1 MPFTSF
7 GLDRRL
13 LDAVAALGYDKPTPI
28 QSDAI
33 PPALAGRDLLAAAA
47 TGSGKSAAF
56 LLPMLQRLLGGPRG
70 RVRALV
76 LTPTRELAAQIDQ
89 SRRDLARFAGSTGAA
104 VFGGV
109 GMGPQETALR
119 KGVDVLVA
127 TPGRLLD
134 HLQHPYARLDQVEIL
149 VLDEADRM
157 LDMGFLPDVKRI
169 LAKLPAVRQTMLF
182 SATIP
187 AEIVRLS
194 GQILSNPVAIQIERR
209 SAPADGITQAVW
221 PVAQDMKTAL
231 LLELLNRGE
240 LENALVFTRTKHRA
254 NRVADWLAKR
264 GIEAARIHGNRSQ
277 AQRTEALDGFKRG
290 KYRVLVATDVAA
302 RGIDIAELPHVVNF
316 DVPVEPD
323 SYIHRVG
330 RTARAEREGD
340 AWTFV
345 SREEEGDLRA
355 IERAVGRP
363 IQRRTLDGFDY
374 QQRAAEKLE
383 IPIQERIAA
392 IRTRKAEE
400 RKRAAEKAARRTGQ
414 PAAAAPERGR
424 GGRPA
429 GRPQRPSSRPQRAQ
443 ATAGHN
449 PAGRPARHDRPLMPN
464 QQPRPARPGH
474 SHRPAVE
481 RVPWWLRQDA

>member
-1 MPFTSF
+1 MPFSTL

-13 LDAVAALGYDKPTPI
+13 LDAVSDLGYDKPTPI

-33 PPALAGRDLLAAAA
+33 PPALAGRDLVACAA

-56 LLPMLQRLLGGPRG
+56 LLPLLQRFLDGPTG

-76 LTPTRELAAQIDQ
+76 LTPTRELAAQIDA
-89 SRRDLARFAGSTGAA
+89 SRRDLGRHTKLTGAA

-119 KGVDVLVA
+119 RGVDVLVA

-134 HLQHPYARLDQVEIL
+134 HLQNPYASLEQVEVV

-169 LAKLPAVRQTMLF
+169 FARLPKQRQTMLF
-182 SATIP
+182 SATMP
-187 AEIVRLS
+187 PEIARLARE
-194 GQILSNPVAIQIERR
+194 ILRDPMTLQVERR
-209 SAPADGITQAVW
+209 QAPAKGIAQTLW
-221 PVAQDMKTAL
+221 PVAQDLKTSL

-264 GIEAARIHGNRSQ
+264 GIAAARIHGNRSQ
-277 AQRTEALDGFKRG
+277 SQRTDALDGFKKGR
-290 KYRVLVATDVAA
+290 YRVLVATDVAA
-302 RGIDIAELPHVVNF
+302 RGIDIEALPHVVNF
-316 DVPVEPD
+316 DVPVEPA

-345 SREEEGDLRA
+345 SPQEEGEVRA

-363 IQRRTLDGFDY
+363 IERRKLDGFDY
-374 QQRAAEKLE
+374 TKRSEEKLE
-383 IPIQERIAA
+383 IPIQQRIAE
-392 IRTRKAEE
+392 IRARKAED
-400 RKRAAEKAARRTGQ
+400 RKRATAKAERRAQGGQ
-414 PAAAAPERGR
+414 PVAPSRPAR
-424 GGRPA
+424 KRRHGGA
-429 GRPQRPSSRPQRAQ
+429 GRPDTAVSAGSRPHATRGDRRPQRRGPGGAP
-443 ATAGHN
+443 G
-449 PAGRPARHDRPLMPN
+449 GRRSTGPDLA
-464 QQPRPARPGH
+464 
-474 SHRPAVE
+474 
-481 RVPWWLRQDA
+481 PWWQRLDA